1 MNEHVKDILNF
12 HTKKNPGAKL
22 VKVTLTRWYEIP
34 ATSSEDHKELMQEW
48 FDKYPSTRPHA
59 YRDHSLLVE
68 YFNGDHR
75 IVDKDSLE

>member
-12 HTKKNPGAKL
+12 HTKKNPGSKL

-34 ATSSEDHKELMQEW
+34 GTSSEVPEELMAEW
-48 FDKYPSTRPHA
+48 FNKYPSTRPHA

-68 YFNGDHR
+68 YFNGDHK
-75 IVDKDSLE
+75 IVESIE